1 MQTAY
6 HFRND
11 GGGALCLVLCARGAD
26 MLDTS
31 NQRRFTFSGLAS
43 RGNSCHFYCPRLA
56 VVCMQYGAK
65 AEAQCAIEAGVH
77 YCLWFA
83 VDILEEHGNTFL
95 LDVLLPLLTSALSLD
110 DPLVRR
116 ESMLDIQEKLK
127 DCPVNHGL
135 EHADADL
142 DQENEVFSYF
152 RCGSFSRV
160 APVSYFELSSTAL
173 AAVKQNLTQSG
184 QARQMLDESNMM
196 LKPSLQNC
204 DVLRVCDLKCVE
216 EGKQVLEAVQPQHI
230 HITPPPE
237 VTEVTAT

>member
-31 NQRRFTFSGLAS
+31 DKRRFTFSGLAS
-43 RGNSCHFYCPRLA
+43 RGNSYRFYCPRLA

-65 AEAQCAIEAGVH
+65 AEAQCAIKAGVH

-83 VDILEEHGNTFL
+83 VDILEEPGNNFL
-95 LDVLLPLLTSALSLD
+95 LDVLLPLLSSALSLD
-110 DPLVRR
+110 DPLGQR
-116 ESMLDIQEKLK
+116 ESMLDLQEKLQ

-142 DQENEVFSYF
+142 ENEVFSSF
-152 RCGSFSRV
+152 RCGKLSHA
-160 APVSYFELSSTAL
+160 APVSYFELSNTAL
-173 AAVKQNLTQSG
+173 AAVKQNLTQRG

-216 EGKQVLEAVQPQHI
+216 EAKQVLEVAQPQHI
-230 HITPPPE
+230 HITPPAE